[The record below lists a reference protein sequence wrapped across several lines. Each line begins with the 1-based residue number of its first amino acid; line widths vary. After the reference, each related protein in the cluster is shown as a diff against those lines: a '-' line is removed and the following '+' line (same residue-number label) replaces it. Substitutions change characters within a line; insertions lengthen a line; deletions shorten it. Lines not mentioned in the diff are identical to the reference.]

1 MEESAGGAAA
11 GANIDCGSREAC
23 STEDQ
28 KEAPQENASFFS
40 DEASDQHS
48 KQKCE
53 ERHWPTTGKHL
64 SYPRS
69 MADWSH
75 NDV

>member
-11 GANIDCGSREAC
+11 GASIDCGSREAC

-53 ERHWPTTGKHL
+53 ERH
-64 SYPRS
+64 
-69 MADWSH
+69 
-75 NDV
+75 